1 MMRTNNRQTGYF
13 LVAVTVC
20 LTLAGPTLAH
30 ADISSVL
37 TNIQTMLT
45 GTVAKT
51 LAILAVMLTG
61 FAWMF
66 GMMDLR
72 KAAMVVFGIALVFG
86 AADIVSQISGA

>member
-1 MMRTNNRQTGYF
+1 MRLNKRRTGYF
-13 LVAVTVC
+13 LVAATVC
-20 LTLAGPTLAH
+20 LVLTGPALAH

-72 KAAMVVFGIALVFG
+72 KAAMVIFGIALVFG
-86 AADIVSQISGA
+86 ATDIVSQISGS